1 MKNKPYAVF
10 LTVFLFVLGQTA
22 YAQLEKGVTSTG
34 KEVDCSTINPSVDKT
49 VSEYGKIVTHPR
61 VTRNGEIITD
71 DCAEDILVNVI
82 GADSKQFCSGGNVNV
97 EYTASHPGITGTGI
111 SYKWYVNDVLQT
123 ETGASF
129 TATFSADGNYVVRCD
144 VSQGT
149 ANGSGY
155 KMTSVEAF
163 PLPTVVVAGADQLC
177 EGINTTLTA
186 TSGFTSYVWSSNVVS
201 STTNTA
207 IVNAGG
213 TYTVTVTDANGCQ
226 NTASKAVTGHTLP
239 VVAITG
245 DSQVCGSES
254 VTLTATSDLTTYVW
268 SSNVASSTN
277 NTATVNAGGTYTVT
291 VTDSHGCK
299 NTVSKDIAQA
309 TVTGDVTISGT
320 NSICSGSGT
329 TLTVSGVAAGD
340 GSQLS
345 YKWYKGTSST
355 AISGATSS
363 TYSPTNITA
372 NTTYRC
378 VVTPVLSAATSCAG
392 PAKESSYAVTVT
404 TPKTGTLSVSANP
417 ATIWTGSGTSST
429 LTASVSGTTAGT
441 LTYQWYSG
449 SSAISGATATTYTVT
464 PTSTTTYKCIE
475 TATLNGCTAN
485 NEKSVKV
492 TVNQPTLTVT
502 SIPNSASIGLCSAS
516 SIEIT
521 YTADYSGPTPTS
533 YSWSVTGGP
542 ISGASNTSSVTVI
555 VSSPGTVSATC
566 TVNYSGGNKNASK
579 STTVT
584 SGGQPANMVLYEDYN
599 ARSIQITSTNCIT
612 STLVWKNSSN
622 EVVLTGFDQIPSYLG
637 ATLPNGI
644 YTVTGSNSDGC
655 SVTKSAVLGV
665 TNTSSCY
672 ASALKTNEVGSGHT
686 LTAVKDH
693 ENNQY
698 AVFTIAGYCMT
709 QQNMRCSSGPTTH
722 SDFNEGV
729 HSAYNKSYVYKEGTE
744 GYLYNWHAALDLPA
758 ETSCSTSDSYTNR
771 RGICPDG
778 WHIPSWDEWYNIT
791 HTGHNAGQFAL
802 PNSQSPYDWWEV
814 CKDMAEKGSYQGDNN
829 VPGCPLDD
837 DKNATG
843 FSAVPAGFFDEGRGV
858 LRGGNAYFWS
868 STSGSSTDAKVADLA
883 RDQGVFYELWYAKT
897 VGYSVR
903 CIRDY

>member
-1 MKNKPYAVF
+1 M
-10 LTVFLFVLGQTA
+10 
-22 YAQLEKGVTSTG
+22 TSDDNVVDENG
-34 KEVDCSTINPSVDKT
+34 EVVSNP
-49 VSEYGKIVTHPR
+49 R
-61 VTRNGEIITD
+61 LTRNGMLITAE
-71 DCAEDILVNVI
+71 CAEEIQVTVN
-82 GADSKQFCSGGNVNV
+82 GADSKEFCTGGSVNV
-97 EYTASHPGITGTGI
+97 EYTVSHPSLTGSGI
-111 SYKWYVNDVLQT
+111 SYKWYVNDVLKS
-123 ETGASF
+123 EAGATF
-129 TATFSADGNYVVRCD
+129 TATFSAAGSYVVRCD
-144 VSQGT
+144 VSKGT
-149 ANGSGY
+149 A
-155 KMTSVEAF
+155 
-163 PLPTVVVAGADQLC
+163 
-177 EGINTTLTA
+177 
-186 TSGFTSYVWSSNVVS
+186 
-201 STTNTA
+201 
-207 IVNAGG
+207 
-213 TYTVTVTDANGCQ
+213 
-226 NTASKAVTGHTLP
+226 
-239 VVAITG
+239 
-245 DSQVCGSES
+245 
-254 VTLTATSDLTTYVW
+254 
-268 SSNVASSTN
+268 
-277 NTATVNAGGTYTVT
+277 
-291 VTDSHGCK
+291 
-299 NTVSKDIAQA
+299 
-309 TVTGDVTISGT
+309 
-320 NSICSGSGT
+320 SGSGSKT
-329 TLTVSGVAAGD
+329 TSVSV
-340 GSQLS
+340 
-345 YKWYKGTSST
+345 
-355 AISGATSS
+355 
-363 TYSPTNITA
+363 IT
-372 NTTYRC
+372 
-378 VVTPVLSAATSCAG
+378 PL
-392 PAKESSYAVTVT
+392 
-404 TPKTGTLSVSANP
+404 TGTLAVSANP
-417 ATIWTGSGTSST
+417 TTVYTGGSST
-429 LTASVSGTTAGT
+429 LTASVTGTTAGT

-449 SSAISGATATTYTVT
+449 SSAISGATGTTYTVS
-464 PTSTTTYKCIE
+464 PTATTTYKCVE
-475 TATLNGCTAN
+475 TATLSGCTATA
-485 NEKSVKV
+485 EKSVKV
-492 TVNQPTLTVT
+492 TLSEPTLTVT
-502 SIPNSASIGLCSAS
+502 SVPNSASIGLCSAS
-516 SIEIT
+516 SVEII
-521 YTADYSGPTPTS
+521 YTANYAGPTPTS
-533 YSWSVTGGP
+533 YSWSVTGGT
-542 ISGASNTSSVTVI
+542 ISGTSNTNTIAVIASSA
-555 VSSPGTVSATC
+555 GTVTASC
-566 TVNYSGGNKNASK
+566 TVNYSGGSKNASK

-599 ARSIQITSTNCIT
+599 ARSIQITSTDCIT
-612 STLVWKNSSN
+612 STLVWKNSSG
-622 EVVLTGFDQIPSYLG
+622 EVVLTNSNQIPSYLG
-637 ATLPNGI
+637 VTLPSGI
-644 YTVTGSNSDGC
+644 YTVTGSNSSGC
-655 SVTKSAVLGV
+655 SITKSAVLGL